1 PHPRLGIVH
10 ASGAAQQSKRP
21 LRIKVPAERIRSPPI
36 DTAERSLTV
45 ETTEATGRAEHHE
58 LTGQRTRR
66 GESPI
71 TFEAEHR
78 HPRSPADTAY
88 GTGDQASDVRL
99 TASVDHLGELDGRDS
114 FDRYVNRLFRCQTDI
129 SVLGRGERRT
139 ARYDR
144 RQGACATSF
153 LSHR

>member
-1 PHPRLGIVH
+1 MSLRPNLRARGYPHPRLGIVH
-10 ASGAAQQSKRP
+10 ASGAAQQSTRA
-21 LRIKVPAERIRSPPI
+21 LRIKVPAERIRSAAI

-45 ETTEATGRAEHHE
+45 ETTEATGCAEHHE

-88 GTGDQASDVRL
+88 GTRSEEHTSELQSPYDLVCRL
-99 TASVDHLGELDGRDS
+99 LLE
-114 FDRYVNRLFRCQTDI
+114 
-129 SVLGRGERRT
+129 
-139 ARYDR
+139 
-144 RQGACATSF
+144 
-153 LSHR
+153 

>member
-1 PHPRLGIVH
+1 TR
-10 ASGAAQQSKRP
+10 A
-21 LRIKVPAERIRSPPI
+21 LRIKVPAERVRAAAI
-36 DTAERSLTV
+36 DTAERSLTG

-88 GTGDQASDVRL
+88 GTGDHASDVRL
-99 TASVDHLGELDGRDS
+99 TASVDHLAELHGRDF
-114 FDRYVNRLFRCQTDI
+114 FDPKVNRFAREQTEERVPARRDRRA
-129 SVLGRGERRT
+129 LQHRDRRGE
-139 ARYDR
+139 A
-144 RQGACATSF
+144 
-153 LSHR
+153 